1 MYSSDVLAT
10 VQTLDND
17 AVEEISPK
25 RSSNPDN
32 VRRVEFILSEENFED
47 LFPRRHRS
55 YTYTRLL
62 QVRIRQ
68 EVNGNIF
75 SHENNSRIA
84 NVHSFVYLLAIRF
97 VHIGPFCPSTTN
109 YHAHNSSYPSTIDH
123 YAFQISHLVCFRD
136 FKAFQLV

>member
-25 RSSNPDN
+25 RSANPDN

-62 QVRIRQ
+62 QVKIRQ
-68 EVNGNIF
+68 EVKENIDRIRL
-75 SHENNSRIA
+75 NS
-84 NVHSFVYLLAIRF
+84 L
-97 VHIGPFCPSTTN
+97 
-109 YHAHNSSYPSTIDH
+109 
-123 YAFQISHLVCFRD
+123 
-136 FKAFQLV
+136 